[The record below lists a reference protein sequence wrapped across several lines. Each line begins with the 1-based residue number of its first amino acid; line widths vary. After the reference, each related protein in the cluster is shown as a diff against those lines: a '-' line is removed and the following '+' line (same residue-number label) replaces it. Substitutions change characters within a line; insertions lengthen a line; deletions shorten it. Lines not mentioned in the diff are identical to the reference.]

1 MCYLQL
7 DPKHKYTG
15 QVSERAEKAENVK
28 PSMKLT
34 ILEEMVIIKGYQG
47 CSFAVCVDEQFIVEV
62 GVQSYVN

>member
-1 MCYLQL
+1 M
-7 DPKHKYTG
+7 
-15 QVSERAEKAENVK
+15 ERAERAENMK

-34 ILEEMVIIKGYQG
+34 ILEEMVIIKGYHG

>member
-1 MCYLQL
+1 MDL
-7 DPKHKYTG
+7 KHKYTG

-47 CSFAVCVDEQFIVEV
+47 CSFAVRVDEQFIVEV
-62 GVQSYVN
+62 GVQSYVNN